1 MSNDNSNASPTDII
15 TYIGVPLAVLG
26 ILPILWNSALTL
38 WTAFRVRRAL
48 KQNHI
53 PRQAALVRADI
64 INRVIEV
71 DFERMALSPPP
82 RERAAPG
89 YWEPGSDDGSDD
101 AAKRRHSSLPGGS
114 WTLLAPPWEPEPVGR
129 AIQRLQYADE
139 LRQPQAEIELRALV
153 HYLLDLGAVPAAR
166 GWRALKE
173 RELWTK
179 KGEVLL
185 LAEGGY
191 SALAVAPRAD
201 AEGMLSLR
209 VVWLRGWTTRG
220 PGSLPLGAVRLVSGG
235 GTVAGTHGHE
245 PILGADII
253 CRISV
258 SGILSAGRFYAEDR
272 ALDGGKESQFDI
284 QHLRP
289 RRGSLHG
296 AWFASTAVA
305 YSMATTQAVL
315 WDYVIPSDILDV
327 ATAETVPCG
336 VLVLLG
342 LADNADAL
350 QWVPGGTPSPVLS
363 TESSGMPAIDLFT
376 NRRTVTTTK
385 DQDPVV
391 ARERASENHRRR
403 MAEREEEVRRNHA
416 ARSAHV
422 MAALASSRLDPPG
435 VAAISLRWLQGGGH
449 VDTSLKTPSE
459 AAGALLHRIVRE
471 PAFAA
476 SVFDMLDAWR
486 VWASA
491 GSGMGRPHLEGLQ
504 AHKLEFAVASVLL
517 GVVGEVVVS
526 EVGVLAVDMAECMTR
541 WKTVR
546 SG

>member
-1 MSNDNSNASPTDII
+1 MSNDNSNTSPTDII

-38 WTAFRVRRAL
+38 WTAFQVRRAL
-48 KQNHI
+48 KRNHI
-53 PRQAALVRADI
+53 PRSAAVVRADI
-64 INRVIEV
+64 VNRVIEV
-71 DFERMALSPPP
+71 DFERVALSPPT
-82 RERAAPG
+82 RGRAAPG
-89 YWEPGSDDGSDD
+89 YWETGSDD
-101 AAKRRHSSLPGGS
+101 AAGRRHSSLPGGS

-129 AIQRLQYADE
+129 VTQRLQYADE
-139 LRQPQAEIELRALV
+139 LRQPQVEVELRALV
-153 HYLLDLGAVPAAR
+153 HYLLDLGAVPASR

-185 LAEGGY
+185 LADGGY
-191 SALAVAPRAD
+191 SALEVAPRAD

-235 GTVAGTHGHE
+235 GTEAETYGHK

-253 CRISV
+253 CQISV
-258 SGILSAGRFYAEDR
+258 SGILSAGRYYAEDQT
-272 ALDGGKESQFDI
+272 LDREKESEFDI
-284 QHLRP
+284 QHLRS

-296 AWFASTAVA
+296 AWFASMAVA

-315 WDYVIPSDILDV
+315 WDYVIPSDILDL

-342 LADNADAL
+342 LADNADAP
-350 QWVPGGTPSPVLS
+350 QWMPGGTPSPVLNRVNS
-363 TESSGMPAIDLFT
+363 GFSSIDLST
-376 NRRTVTTTK
+376 DRRTVTTTK

-403 MAEREEEVRRNHA
+403 MAEREEEVRRDHA

-422 MAALASSRLDPPG
+422 MAALASSRWDPPR
-435 VAAISLRWLQGGGH
+435 VAVTSLRWLQAGGH
-449 VDTSLKTPSE
+449 VDASLKTPSE
-459 AAGALLHRIVRE
+459 AAGALLHRIVCE
-471 PAFAA
+471 PAFAT
-476 SVFDMLDAWR
+476 SVFDMLDAWK

-526 EVGVLAVDMAECMTR
+526 EVGLLAVDMAECMAR

>member
-1 MSNDNSNASPTDII
+1 
-15 TYIGVPLAVLG
+15 
-26 ILPILWNSALTL
+26 
-38 WTAFRVRRAL
+38 
-48 KQNHI
+48 
-53 PRQAALVRADI
+53 
-64 INRVIEV
+64 EV
-71 DFERMALSPPP
+71 
-82 RERAAPG
+82 
-89 YWEPGSDDGSDD
+89 
-101 AAKRRHSSLPGGS
+101 
-114 WTLLAPPWEPEPVGR
+114 
-129 AIQRLQYADE
+129 
-139 LRQPQAEIELRALV
+139 ELRALV

-185 LAEGGY
+185 LADGGY
-191 SALAVAPRAD
+191 SALEVAPP
-201 AEGMLSLR
+201 
-209 VVWLRGWTTRG
+209 RGRRGG
-220 PGSLPLGAVRLVSGG
+220 PGSLPLGAVRLIAGG

-245 PILGADII
+245 PTLGADII

-258 SGILSAGRFYAEDR
+258 SGILSAGRYYAEDQ
-272 ALDGGKESQFDI
+272 ALDGEKESQFDI

-305 YSMATTQAVL
+305 YAMATTQAVL
-315 WDYVIPSDILDV
+315 WDYVIPSDILDF

-342 LADNADAL
+342 LADNADAP
-350 QWVPGGTPSPVLS
+350 QWVPGGTPSPVPRR
-363 TESSGMPAIDLFT
+363 ESSGLPAIDLFT
-376 NRRTVTTTK
+376 DRRTVTTTK

-403 MAEREEEVRRNHA
+403 MAEREEEVRRDHA

-422 MAALASSRLDPPG
+422 MAALASSRWDPPR
-435 VAAISLRWLQGGGH
+435 VAATSLRWLQGGGH
-449 VDTSLKTPSE
+449 VDTSLKPPSE

-476 SVFDMLDAWR
+476 SVFDMLVVWR
-486 VWASA
+486 AWASA
-491 GSGMGRPHLEGLQ
+491 GSGMGRPHLGALE
-504 AHKLEFAVASVLL
+504 AHILEFAVASVLL

-526 EVGVLAVDMAECMTR
+526 EVGVLAADMTECMTR

>member
-1 MSNDNSNASPTDII
+1 MSNNNSNASPTDII

-26 ILPILWNSALTL
+26 ILPILWNSVLTL
-38 WTAFRVRRAL
+38 WIASRVRRAL

-53 PRQAALVRADI
+53 PRQAAVVRADI
-64 INRVIEV
+64 VNRIIEV
-71 DFERMALSPPP
+71 DFERVALSPPP
-82 RERAAPG
+82 RERATPG
-89 YWEPGSDDGSDD
+89 YWEPGSGSDD
-101 AAKRRHSSLPGGS
+101 AAKRQHSSLPGGS

-129 AIQRLQYADE
+129 VTQRLQYADE
-139 LRQPQAEIELRALV
+139 LRQPQVEVELRALV

-185 LAEGGY
+185 LADGGY
-191 SALAVAPRAD
+191 SALEVASRAD

-209 VVWLRGWTTRG
+209 VVWLRGWTARG
-220 PGSLPLGAVRLVSGG
+220 PGSLPLGAVRLISGS

-258 SGILSAGRFYAEDR
+258 SGILSAGRYCAEDQ
-272 ALDGGKESQFDI
+272 ALDGEKESQFDI

-305 YSMATTQAVL
+305 YAMATTQAVL
-315 WDYVIPSDILDV
+315 WDYVIPSDILDF

-350 QWVPGGTPSPVLS
+350 QCVPGGTPSPVPS
-363 TESSGMPAIDLFT
+363 RESYGLPAIDLFT
-376 NRRTVTTTK
+376 DRRTVTTTT

-403 MAEREEEVRRNHA
+403 MAEREYSLLPTKDFHLYKKNGVLVETKCLTNSTDNHIQ
-416 ARSAHV
+416 ARKKS
-422 MAALASSRLDPPG
+422 
-435 VAAISLRWLQGGGH
+435 AAITPPALR
-449 VDTSLKTPSE
+449 T
-459 AAGALLHRIVRE
+459 
-471 PAFAA
+471 
-476 SVFDMLDAWR
+476 
-486 VWASA
+486 
-491 GSGMGRPHLEGLQ
+491 
-504 AHKLEFAVASVLL
+504 
-517 GVVGEVVVS
+517 
-526 EVGVLAVDMAECMTR
+526 
-541 WKTVR
+541 
-546 SG
+546 

>member
-38 WTAFRVRRAL
+38 WTAFQVRRAL

-53 PRQAALVRADI
+53 PRQAAVVRADI
-64 INRVIEV
+64 VNRIIEV

-82 RERAAPG
+82 LGRAAPG
-89 YWEPGSDDGSDD
+89 YWEPGSDSDD
-101 AAKRRHSSLPGGS
+101 AAKWRHSSLPGGS
-114 WTLLAPPWEPEPVGR
+114 WTILVPPWEPGTIGR
-129 AIQRLQYADE
+129 VTQRLQYADE
-139 LRQPQAEIELRALV
+139 LRQPQVEVELRALV
-153 HYLLDLGAVPAAR
+153 HYLLDLGAVPVAR

-185 LAEGGY
+185 LADGGY
-191 SALAVAPRAD
+191 SALEVTPRAD

-209 VVWLRGWTTRG
+209 VVWLRGWTSRG
-220 PGSLPLGAVRLVSGG
+220 PRSLPLGAVRLISG
-235 GTVAGTHGHE
+235 GTVAGTHGQE

-253 CRISV
+253 CRISA
-258 SGILSAGRFYAEDR
+258 SGIQSASRYYAKDQ
-272 ALDGGKESQFDI
+272 ALDGEHESQLDI
-284 QHLRP
+284 QHLHP

-305 YSMATTQAVL
+305 YAMATTQAVL
-315 WDYVIPSDILDV
+315 WDYIIPSDILDF

-342 LADNADAL
+342 LADNADVL
-350 QWVPGGTPSPVLS
+350 QWVPGGMPSPVPS
-363 TESSGMPAIDLFT
+363 RESSGLPAIDLST
-376 NRRTVTTTK
+376 DRRTLTMTK

-403 MAEREEEVRRNHA
+403 MAEREEEVRRDHA
-416 ARSAHV
+416 AGSAHDP
-422 MAALASSRLDPPG
+422 SR
-435 VAAISLRWLQGGGH
+435 VAATSLRWLQGSAH
-449 VDTSLKTPSE
+449 VDTSLQTPSE
-459 AAGALLHRIVRE
+459 AAGPLLHRIVCE

-476 SVFDMLDAWR
+476 SVFDMLDAWKG
-486 VWASA
+486 WASA
-491 GSGMGRPHLEGLQ
+491 ASGMGRPHLEGLQ
-504 AHKLEFAVASVLL
+504 AHKVEFAVASVLL

-526 EVGVLAVDMAECMTR
+526 EVGVLAVDMTECMTR